1 MSTTPTPPNG
11 MVSNTELILRKILG
25 EDVTP
30 LPPNSRVEFYLVLV
44 KDLIA
49 TLQNAVNLK
58 GETTTPL
65 TDNATTNPIM
75 IDGESYTAVMNDAV
89 IYQSGEFIFDGTK
102 WHELGDLSNL
112 TSANIGAMT
121 GYSKASE
128 ASAITVL
135 DSLNVAIGKLEK
147 ALDLKQS
154 TIDSDHKLS
163 ADNVDDTNTTNKFA
177 TAAQLSQIQTNKND
191 ILTLQ
196 GKVKAH
202 SEGGT
207 NYDVINGIRVYVD
220 STAPTGTIPTGSL
233 WIGG

>member
-1 MSTTPTPPNG
+1 MSTAQTPPNG

-30 LPPNSRVEFYLVLV
+30 LPPNSRVEFYLLLI

-65 TDNATTNPIM
+65 TDNATTNPIT
-75 IDGESYTAVMNDAV
+75 IDGQSYTAVMNDAV

-112 TSANIGAMT
+112 TSLNIGAMT
-121 GYSKASE
+121 GYEKAQTG
-128 ASAITVL
+128 SAIATT
-135 DSLNVAIGKLEK
+135 DTLNQAIGKVEK
-147 ALDLKQS
+147 R
-154 TIDSDHKLS
+154 
-163 ADNVDDTNTTNKFA
+163 VDDNG
-177 TAAQLSQIQTNKND
+177 ND

-196 GKVKAH
+196 QQVGYANTEL
-202 SEGGT
+202 EG
-207 NYDVINGIRVYVD
+207 V
-220 STAPTGTIPTGSL
+220 L
-233 WIGG
+233 